1 MDTDHVALRF
11 NAAIND
17 RDLGALEALMTDDHA
32 FIDTADNVERGKAAC
47 VASWR
52 GFFASFP
59 DYRNVFSSVT
69 DRDDVVL
76 ITGYS
81 TCSTAALD
89 GPAIWTAHIRDGKVA
104 EWRVYEDS
112 KANRQHLNIE
122 Q

>member
-1 MDTDHVALRF
+1 MDMQNVALRF

-17 RDLGALEALMTDDHA
+17 RDLETLEALMTDDHA
-32 FIDTADNVERGKAAC
+32 FIDTAGNADRGKPAC

-59 DYRNVFSSVT
+59 DYRNVFARVT
-69 DRDDVVL
+69 DRDDLVL

-81 TCSTAALD
+81 TCSMAALD
-89 GPAIWTAHIRDGKVA
+89 GPAIWTARIRNGKVA
-104 EWRVYEDS
+104 EWRVYDDS
-112 KANRQHLNIE
+112 EANRQHLNIE